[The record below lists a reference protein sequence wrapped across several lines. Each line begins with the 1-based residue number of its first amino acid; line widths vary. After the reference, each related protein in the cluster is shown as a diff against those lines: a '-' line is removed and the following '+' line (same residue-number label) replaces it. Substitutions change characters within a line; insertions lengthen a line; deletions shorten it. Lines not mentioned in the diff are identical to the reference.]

1 MGISKG
7 NREKAD
13 LVSHNGKVIGRQG
26 AKEKKTMGEDAT
38 IRLDDTICFRMIQG
52 DLEFVKNFLESSSDA
67 APFLH
72 GVYSELHS
80 KQSAPE
86 SGGIGFDQ
94 FPYGTTALHI
104 AARGQYPE
112 IVRLLA
118 TKGAN
123 IDAQDISGYT
133 PLMEAAFWGRLENVQ
148 ILLDGGANAMLK
160 CIHDGRSKTAQE
172 LAENTRSNAW
182 IRRRRVGGP
191 TCESLV
197 NDDTYA
203 RDCDRDDIRHLLR
216 GRMFKDPTVPA
227 HLALQG
233 FAFRKDKE
241 VPGLSSFTTY
251 YSFFDKRKAAA
262 VLHRGRNLPDVS
274 AMSGWAHDD
283 ESDKPF
289 VSGNEWTAKALSL
302 SQRFNLQLQPSE
314 HDGDKVGRYE
324 ASHAEKQLIA
334 YLIDR
339 HWFMEDEMILPDQMD
354 ELAESAANLDIQDS
368 DEARSRQRERVRKE
382 KLGKLYE
389 IRPAD
394 RLKEAAIMANKPIC
408 EECER
413 FIQGVR
419 PSELDLRAH
428 GYRTI
433 D

>member
-1 MGISKG
+1 M
-7 NREKAD
+7 EKS
-13 LVSHNGKVIGRQG
+13 LVCKD

-86 SGGIGFDQ
+86 SGGIG
-94 FPYGTTALHI
+94 
-104 AARGQYPE
+104 
-112 IVRLLA
+112 
-118 TKGAN
+118 
-123 IDAQDISGYT
+123 
-133 PLMEAAFWGRLENVQ
+133 
-148 ILLDGGANAMLK
+148 
-160 CIHDGRSKTAQE
+160 
-172 LAENTRSNAW
+172 SNAW
-182 IRRRRVGGP
+182 IRSRRVGGP

-241 VPGLSSFTTY
+241 VPGLLSFTTY
-251 YSFFDKRKAAA
+251 YSLFGKRKAAA

-289 VSGNEWTAKALSL
+289 VSGNEWTAKVLSL
-302 SQRFNLQLQPSE
+302 SRRFNLQLQPSDC
-314 HDGDKVGRYE
+314 DGDKVGRYE
-324 ASHAEKQLIA
+324 ASHAEKQLFA
-334 YLIDR
+334 YLMDR
-339 HWFMEDEMILPDQMD
+339 HWFIKDEMILPDQMD

-394 RLKEAAIMANKPIC
+394 RLKKAAIMANKPIC
-408 EECER
+408 EECKR
-413 FIQGVR
+413 FIQEVR
-419 PSELDLRAH
+419 PSELDLRVH
-428 GYRTI
+428 GYRMI

>member
-1 MGISKG
+1 
-7 NREKAD
+7 
-13 LVSHNGKVIGRQG
+13 
-26 AKEKKTMGEDAT
+26 
-38 IRLDDTICFRMIQG
+38 MIQG

-67 APFLH
+67 APVLH

-123 IDAQDISGYT
+123 MDAQDISGYT
-133 PLMEAAFWGRLENVQ
+133 PLMEAAFWGRLENN
-148 ILLDGGANAMLK
+148 LLGTPGAMPGFGQGALEAL
-160 CIHDGRSKTAQE
+160 RAS
-172 LAENTRSNAW
+172 
-182 IRRRRVGGP
+182 P
-191 TCESLV
+191 LV

-227 HLALQG
+227 HLALLG

-241 VPGLSSFTTY
+241 VPGLLSFTTY
-251 YSFFDKRKAAA
+251 YSLFGKRKAAA

-289 VSGNEWTAKALSL
+289 VSGNEWTAKVLSL
-302 SQRFNLQLQPSE
+302 SQRFNLQLQPDE
-314 HDGDKVGRYE
+314 RDGDKVGRYE

-339 HWFMEDEMILPDQMD
+339 HWFIKDEMILPDQMD

-368 DEARSRQRERVRKE
+368 DEASSRQRERVRKE

-419 PSELDLRAH
+419 PPELDLRVH
-428 GYRTI
+428 GYGMI